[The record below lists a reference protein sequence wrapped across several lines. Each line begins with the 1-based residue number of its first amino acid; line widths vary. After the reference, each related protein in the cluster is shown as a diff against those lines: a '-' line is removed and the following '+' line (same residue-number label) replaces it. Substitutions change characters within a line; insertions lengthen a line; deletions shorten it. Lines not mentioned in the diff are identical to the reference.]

1 MKISHLKKLLNIL
14 PLALLFYTNI
24 GFAESQLGKLDINPL
39 VEGKFELRF
48 TFNESISGYQDKL
61 YYRPNKLVIDVEN
74 ASSVLALNPIKIDK
88 GGVNNVA
95 TERTTEGLRLTIAL
109 DTLMPYRIVQENSL
123 LFVRFGNTA
132 QDVVESS
139 QQELGLA
146 VAVAQ
151 NSGSQTAKAA
161 TEKVDTSAL
170 SSPMATPNGYVN
182 SIHSLDFK
190 RGPEGQGKLLVYL

>member
-14 PLALLFYTNI
+14 PLALLFYTSI

-48 TFNESISGYQDKL
+48 AFNESISGYQDKL
-61 YYRPNKLVIDVEN
+61 YYRPNKLVIDIEN

-132 QDVVESS
+132 QDILESD
-139 QQELGLA
+139 QQELALA

-161 TEKVDTSAL
+161 TPKANVSAL
-170 SSPMATPNGYVN
+170 SFTR
-182 SIHSLDFK
+182 L
-190 RGPEGQGKLLVYL
+190 